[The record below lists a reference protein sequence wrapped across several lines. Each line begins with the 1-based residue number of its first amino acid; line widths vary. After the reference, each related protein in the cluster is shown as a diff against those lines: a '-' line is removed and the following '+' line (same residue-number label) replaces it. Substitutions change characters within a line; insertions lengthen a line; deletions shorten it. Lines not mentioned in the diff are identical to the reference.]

1 MKNKIQET
9 YNVDFHTSTIFR
21 KLENHL
27 ITNKLNKAGTR
38 QKRGQYILKYEV
50 AVEK

>member
-1 MKNKIQET
+1 ML
-9 YNVDFHTSTIFR
+9 IFTHLPF
-21 KLENHL
+21 LENHL
-27 ITNKLNKAGTR
+27 ITNKLKKAGTR